1 MLKTHW
7 LSALIATLLLS
18 AAAVGLYAALR
29 HHTPQ
34 AKQNIKTYTAAYNHL
49 IRFTGHQAAET
60 KHSFYYDPK
69 MGMIHDWYV
78 VSGKTVKKDQPL
90 FEYYNKE
97 NEQHLTLL
105 RKQLNYLDQHSKRSN
120 FLNLHTDLEKQFYAV
135 QAGLRVKQFTALE
148 GVVHIIDKHPSKPQ
162 QLFAEVYSPKR
173 IIKAYVSE
181 SVLHQLKLNQE
192 AEIKGQTA
200 ALFKGKIQKIDAFP
214 IAQSED
220 SKSSQYEVQI
230 STNARL
236 PIGSRFNISISTHF
250 IALPKDV
257 LYGKNAVII
266 KKINKWLK
274 ELLNI
279 AKIRVWLLLVK
290 DFYREKKLLL
300 NPKTSH
306 QTRVLI

>member
-7 LSALIATLLLS
+7 LSALITILLLS

-34 AKQNIKTYTAAYNHL
+34 AKQNIKTYTAAYNHP

-78 VSGKTVKKDQPL
+78 DSGKTVKKDQPL

-181 SVLHQLKLNQE
+181 SVLSQLKLNQE
-192 AEIKGQTA
+192 AEIKGQSA
-200 ALFKGKIQKIDAFP
+200 ALFKGKIKKIDAFP
-214 IAQSED
+214 ITQSED

-266 KKINKWLK
+266 KKNQQMVKRIIKYSENSGMVIIS
-274 ELLNI
+274 EGLLPG
-279 AKIRVWLLLVK
+279 
-290 DFYREKKLLL
+290 EKVVAQ
-300 NPKTSH
+300 PKNFTSN
-306 QTRVLI
+306 

>member
-7 LSALIATLLLS
+7 LSALIAILLLS

-34 AKQNIKTYTAAYNHL
+34 AKQNIKTYTAAYNHP

-78 VSGKTVKKDQPL
+78 DSGKTVKKDQPL

-120 FLNLHTDLEKQFYAV
+120 FLDLHTDLEKQFYAV

-162 QLFAEVYSPKR
+162 QLFAEVYSTKR

-266 KKINKWLK
+266 KKNQQMVKRIIKYSENSGMVIIS
-274 ELLNI
+274 EGLLPG
-279 AKIRVWLLLVK
+279 
-290 DFYREKKLLL
+290 EKVVAQ
-300 NPKTSH
+300 PKNFTSN
-306 QTRVLI
+306 

>member
-34 AKQNIKTYTAAYNHL
+34 AKQNIKTYTAAYNHP

-266 KKINKWLK
+266 KKNQQMVKRIIKYSENSGMVIIS
-274 ELLNI
+274 EGLLPG
-279 AKIRVWLLLVK
+279 
-290 DFYREKKLLL
+290 EKVVAQ
-300 NPKTSH
+300 PKNFTSN
-306 QTRVLI
+306 

>member
-7 LSALIATLLLS
+7 LSALIAILLLS

-34 AKQNIKTYTAAYNHL
+34 AKQNIKTYTAAYNHP

-78 VSGKTVKKDQPL
+78 DSGKTVKKDQPL

-181 SVLHQLKLNQE
+181 SVLHQLKLKLNQE

-266 KKINKWLK
+266 KKNQQMVKRIIKYSENSGMVIIS
-274 ELLNI
+274 EGLLPG
-279 AKIRVWLLLVK
+279 
-290 DFYREKKLLL
+290 EKVVAQ
-300 NPKTSH
+300 PKNFTSN
-306 QTRVLI
+306 

>member
-34 AKQNIKTYTAAYNHL
+34 AKQNIKTYTAAYNHP
-49 IRFTGHQAAET
+49 IRFTGHQAVET

-266 KKINKWLK
+266 KKNQQMVKRIIKYSENSGMVIIS
-274 ELLNI
+274 EGLLPG
-279 AKIRVWLLLVK
+279 
-290 DFYREKKLLL
+290 EKVVAQ
-300 NPKTSH
+300 PKNFTSN
-306 QTRVLI
+306 